1 MTIQQSATNAFK
13 TGLMN
18 QVYDFDPGNF
28 KIALYTANAN
38 IGPDTA
44 AYTAGMVGE
53 VVASGYVAGGA
64 ALTVSQTPTTGG
76 TGTTAYISFSNVTF
90 NAALTAR
97 GALIYQ
103 VGTPNSSVCV
113 LDFGSDKTS
122 TSTFTVQFPSATN
135 TSAIIR
141 IA

>member
-53 VVASGYVAGGA
+53 VVATYRLAM
-64 ALTVSQTPTTGG
+64 LLLMQ
-76 TGTTAYISFSNVTF
+76 
-90 NAALTAR
+90 R
-97 GALIYQ
+97 
-103 VGTPNSSVCV
+103 
-113 LDFGSDKTS
+113 
-122 TSTFTVQFPSATN
+122 
-135 TSAIIR
+135 
-141 IA
+141 